1 MDPFRRP
8 SMIPT
13 NKDELM
19 DSAPTSRMFEEFLN
33 SFEQYD
39 KEELHKR
46 RNSESLSDCVK
57 VPRRRVFVKQS
68 FFPVD
73 ASFVKANPN
82 HVYITDMDGHLY
94 IVKYKAVKC

>member
-13 NKDELM
+13 NKEDFV
-19 DSAPTSRMFEEFLN
+19 DGIPTSRMFQEFLN

-39 KEELHKR
+39 KEEFNKR
-46 RNSESLSDCVK
+46 RNTDSVSDCVK

-73 ASFVKANPN
+73 ASFVKVNPN
-82 HVYITDMDGHLY
+82 HVYITDMNGHLY
-94 IVKYKAVKC
+94 IVKYKAIKW